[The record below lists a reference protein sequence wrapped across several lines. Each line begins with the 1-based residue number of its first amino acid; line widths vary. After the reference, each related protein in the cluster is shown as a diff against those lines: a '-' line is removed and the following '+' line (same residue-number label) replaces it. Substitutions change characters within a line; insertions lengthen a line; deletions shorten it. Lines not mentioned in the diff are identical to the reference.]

1 MFDFT
6 DKVVIVTGARTGI
19 GLSAATLFAKAG
31 AHVVLA
37 GHYEPKDEA
46 QHLVDQGYS
55 AVSFRCD
62 VAQPQDVEAMVK
74 FTVDKF
80 GRLDYAYNDAGIQS
94 PVSDTAD
101 LSVEEYDHVMDTNLK
116 GVFLSMKYELTQMR
130 TQKTP
135 AAIVN
140 CSSMGGLVGIAGRT
154 AYHGSKHGV
163 LGLTK
168 SSALEYANRNV
179 RINAVCPGIID
190 TPMVSRMNGTEKKE
204 MDDLIREI
212 PMGRLAKPEEVAQV
226 VLFLCS
232 DAASYMVGQAVSVDG
247 GYTIH

>member
-37 GHYEPKDEA
+37 GHHEPKDEA

-101 LSVEEYDHVMDTNLK
+101 LSVEEFDHVMDTNLK

-204 MDDLIREI
+204 IDDLIREI

>member
-1 MFDFT
+1 MFNFT

-31 AHVVLA
+31 AHVILA
-37 GHYEPKDEA
+37 GHHEPKDEA
-46 QHLVDQGYS
+46 QQLVDHGYS
-55 AVSFRCD
+55 AVSFKCNVADPKD
-62 VAQPQDVEAMVK
+62 VAGMVK
-74 FTVDKF
+74 FAVAQF
-80 GRLDYAYNDAGIQS
+80 GHLVYAYNDAGIQS
-94 PVSDTAD
+94 PVTDTAD

-116 GVFLSMKYELTQMR
+116 GMFLSMKYELRQMR
-130 TQKTP
+130 AQGTP

-140 CSSMGGLVGIAGRT
+140 CSSMGGLVGIADRT
-154 AYHGSKHGV
+154 AYHASKHGV

-168 SSALEYANRNV
+168 SSALEYADRNV

-190 TPMVSRMNGTEKKE
+190 TPMVARMDDTERQE
-204 MDDLIREI
+204 MDDLVREI

-232 DAASYMVGQAVSVDG
+232 DAASYMDQNDKGFNFRG
-247 GYTIH
+247 

>member
-37 GHYEPKDEA
+37 GHHEPKDEA

>member
-37 GHYEPKDEA
+37 GHHEPKDEA

-80 GRLDYAYNDAGIQS
+80 GRLDYAYNDAGIQG

>member
-1 MFDFT
+1 MFNFT

-31 AHVVLA
+31 AHVILA
-37 GHYEPKDEA
+37 GHHEPKDEA
-46 QHLVDQGYS
+46 QQLVDHGYS
-55 AVSFRCD
+55 AVSFKCNVADPKD
-62 VAQPQDVEAMVK
+62 VAGMVK
-74 FTVDKF
+74 FVVAQF
-80 GRLDYAYNDAGIQS
+80 GHLDYAYNDAGIQS
-94 PVSDTAD
+94 PVTDTAD

-116 GVFLSMKYELTQMR
+116 GMFLSMKYELRQMR
-130 TQKTP
+130 AQGTP

-140 CSSMGGLVGIAGRT
+140 CSSMGGLVGIADRT
-154 AYHGSKHGV
+154 AYHASKHGV

-168 SSALEYANRNV
+168 SSALEYADRNV

-190 TPMVSRMNGTEKKE
+190 TPMVARMDDTERQE
-204 MDDLIREI
+204 MDDLVREI

-232 DAASYMVGQAVSVDG
+232 DAASYMVGQAVAVDG

>member
-37 GHYEPKDEA
+37 GHHEPKDEA

-55 AVSFRCD
+55 AVSFQCD
-62 VAQPQDVEAMVK
+62 VAQPKDVEAMVK
-74 FTVDKF
+74 FTVVKF
-80 GRLDYAYNDAGIQS
+80 GHLDFAYNDAGIQS
-94 PVSDTAD
+94 PVTDTAD

-116 GVFLSMKYELTQMR
+116 GMFLSMKYELTQMR
-130 TQKTP
+130 AQGTP

-140 CSSMGGLVGIAGRT
+140 CSSMGGLVGIANRT
-154 AYHGSKHGV
+154 AYHASKHGV

-168 SSALEYANRNV
+168 SSALEYANRNI

-190 TPMVSRMNGTEKKE
+190 TPMVARMDDTEKKE
-204 MDDLIREI
+204 MDDLMREI

-232 DAASYMVGQAVSVDG
+232 DAASYMVGQAVAVDG

>member
-1 MFDFT
+1 MFNFT

-31 AHVVLA
+31 AHVILA
-37 GHYEPKDEA
+37 GHHEPKDEA
-46 QHLVDQGYS
+46 QQLVDHGYS
-55 AVSFRCD
+55 AVSFKCNVPDPKD
-62 VAQPQDVEAMVK
+62 VAGMVK
-74 FTVDKF
+74 FAVAQF
-80 GRLDYAYNDAGIQS
+80 GHLDYAYNDAGIQS
-94 PVSDTAD
+94 PVTDTAD

-116 GVFLSMKYELTQMR
+116 GMFLSMKYELRQMR
-130 TQKTP
+130 AQGTP

-140 CSSMGGLVGIAGRT
+140 CSSMGGLVGIADRT
-154 AYHGSKHGV
+154 AYHASKHGV

-168 SSALEYANRNV
+168 SSALEYADRNV

-190 TPMVSRMNGTEKKE
+190 TPMVARMDDTERQE
-204 MDDLIREI
+204 MDDLVREI

-232 DAASYMVGQAVSVDG
+232 DAASYMVGQAVAVDG

>member
-37 GHYEPKDEA
+37 GHHEPKDEA

-55 AVSFRCD
+55 AVSFKCD
-62 VAQPQDVEAMVK
+62 VASPKDVEAMVK
-74 FTVDKF
+74 FTVANF
-80 GRLDYAYNDAGIQS
+80 GHLDYAYNDAGIQS
-94 PVSDTAD
+94 PVTDTAD

-116 GVFLSMKYELTQMR
+116 GMFLSMKYELTQMR
-130 TQKTP
+130 AQGTP

-140 CSSMGGLVGIAGRT
+140 CSSMGGLVGIANRT
-154 AYHGSKHGV
+154 AYHASKHGV

-190 TPMVSRMNGTEKKE
+190 TPMVARMDGTEKQE
-204 MDDLIREI
+204 MDDLMREI
-212 PMGRLAKPEEVAQV
+212 PMGRLAQPEEVAQV

>member
-1 MFDFT
+1 MFNFT

-31 AHVVLA
+31 AHVILA
-37 GHYEPKDEA
+37 GHHEPKDEA
-46 QHLVDQGYS
+46 QQLVDHGYS
-55 AVSFRCD
+55 AVSFKCN
-62 VAQPQDVEAMVK
+62 VADPKNVAGMVK
-74 FTVDKF
+74 FAVAQF
-80 GRLDYAYNDAGIQS
+80 GPLDYAYNDAGIQS
-94 PVSDTAD
+94 PVTDTAD

-116 GVFLSMKYELTQMR
+116 GMFLSMKYELRQMR
-130 TQKTP
+130 AQGTP

-140 CSSMGGLVGIAGRT
+140 CSSMGGLVGIADRT
-154 AYHGSKHGV
+154 AYHASKHGV

-168 SSALEYANRNV
+168 SSALEYADRNV

-190 TPMVSRMNGTEKKE
+190 TPMVARMDDTERQE
-204 MDDLIREI
+204 MDDLVREI

-232 DAASYMVGQAVSVDG
+232 DAASYMVGQAVAVDG

>member
-6 DKVVIVTGARTGI
+6 NKVVIVTGARTGI
-19 GLSAATLFAKAG
+19 GLSAATLFAQAG

-37 GHYEPKDEA
+37 GHHEPTAEA
-46 QHLVDQGYS
+46 QHLVDQGFS
-55 AVSFRCD
+55 AVSVKCD
-62 VAQPQDVEAMVK
+62 VANPADVAHMVTL
-74 FTVDKF
+74 TVEKF
-80 GRLDYAYNDAGIQS
+80 GHLDYAYNDAGIQS
-94 PVSDTAD
+94 PVTDTAD
-101 LSVEEYDHVMDTNLK
+101 LSVKEYDHVMDTNLK
-116 GVFLSMKYELTQMR
+116 GMFLSMKYELAQMR
-130 TQKTP
+130 TQDTP

-140 CSSMGGLVGIAGRT
+140 CSSMGGLVGIADRT
-154 AYHGSKHGV
+154 AYHASKHGV

-190 TPMVSRMNGTEKKE
+190 TPMVARMDDTEKQE
-204 MDDLIREI
+204 MADLMREI

-232 DAASYMVGQAVSVDG
+232 DAASYMVGQAVAVDG
-247 GYTIH
+247 GYTVH

>member
-37 GHYEPKDEA
+37 GHHEPKDEA

-204 MDDLIREI
+204 IDDLIREI

>member
-37 GHYEPKDEA
+37 GHHEPKDEA

-212 PMGRLAKPEEVAQV
+212 PMGRLAKPEGVAQV